1 MPDAYILDA
10 VRTPFGR
17 GKAPTLEKPGGA
29 LSGVHPQDLAATALR
44 GLVERTGVAPADIE
58 DVILG
63 CVTAVGDQAFDI
75 ARVAALMALGENVP
89 GVQLNRFC
97 SSALQ
102 AINFAAQAVMAG
114 AQDLV
119 VGGGVE
125 SMSREPMMTD
135 QPTFSPNIN
144 FEVWTQ
150 YDSAEAI
157 ANRWELER
165 DRLDDYSARSHQL
178 AARARESGLFAREIV
193 PVRTE
198 QGLVEHDEGI
208 RADTTLERLAT
219 LKPLQPGGKIH
230 AGNSSQLTDGA
241 AVALV
246 GSLDAARRRGIRP
259 RARIVAMAVT
269 AGDPTAMMLTGPIPA
284 SRKALERAG
293 LSFDDVDLFEVNE
306 AFAPVPL
313 VVAHELGIPLDKL
326 NVNGGAIALGHPI
339 GASGA
344 RLIATLINEMERRD
358 AKRGLATL
366 CVGLGM
372 GVSTIIERDEHCR
385 G

>member
-17 GKAPTLEKPGGA
+17 GKAATPEKPGGT
-29 LSGVHPQDLAATALR
+29 LSATHPQDLAAAVLR
-44 GLVERTGVAPADIE
+44 GLVERTGIEPTAVE

-63 CVTAVGDQAFDI
+63 CVTAVNDQAFDI
-75 ARVAALMALGENVP
+75 ARVAALMALGEEVP

-119 VGGGVE
+119 IGGGVE
-125 SMSREPMMTD
+125 SMSRVPMMAD
-135 QPTFSPNIN
+135 HPTFSPNIP

-157 ANRWELER
+157 ANHWELTREA
-165 DRLDDYSARSHQL
+165 LDDYSARSHQL
-178 AARARESGLFAREIV
+178 AANARDAGFFAREIV
-193 PVRTE
+193 PVRTDGRE
-198 QGLVEHDEGI
+198 VATDEGI
-208 RADTTLERLAT
+208 RADTTPERLAM
-219 LKPLQPGGKIH
+219 LAPLRPGGKIH

-241 AVALV
+241 AAALV
-246 GSLDAARRRGIRP
+246 ATLDVARKRGIRP
-259 RARIVAMAVT
+259 RARVVSMAVT
-269 AGDPTAMMLTGPIPA
+269 AGDPTAMMLTGPIP
-284 SRKALERAG
+284 STRKALARVG
-293 LSFDDVDLFEVNE
+293 LGVDDIDVFEINE

-313 VVAHELGIPLDKL
+313 VVAHELGVPLEKV

-344 RLIATLINEMERRD
+344 RLIATLINELERRD
-358 AKRGLATL
+358 ARRGVATL

-372 GVSTIIERDEHCR
+372 GVATVIERDVHCR
-385 G
+385 

>member
-10 VRTPFGR
+10 IRTPFGK
-17 GKAPTLEKPGGA
+17 GKAPTPEKPGGA
-29 LSGVHPQDLAATALR
+29 LAGVHPQDLTAATLR
-44 GLVERTGVAPADIE
+44 ALVERTGVPPTDVE

-75 ARVAALMALGENVP
+75 ARVAALMALGEWVP
-89 GVQLNRFC
+89 GVQINRFC

-114 AQDLV
+114 VHDLAI
-119 VGGGVE
+119 GGGVE
-125 SMSREPMMTD
+125 SMSRAPMAAD
-135 QPTFSPNIN
+135 RPTFSANIN

-165 DRLDDYSARSHQL
+165 DRLDEYAARSHQL
-178 AARARESGLFAREIV
+178 AARAQEVGFFAREIV

-198 QGLVEHDEGI
+198 AGVVERDEGI
-208 RADTTLERLAT
+208 RPDTTPERLAT
-219 LKPLQPGGKIH
+219 LQTLQAGGKIH
-230 AGNSSQLTDGA
+230 AGNASQLTDGA
-241 AVALV
+241 AAALV
-246 GSLDAARRRGIRP
+246 GSLAAAERYAVRP

-269 AGDPTAMMLTGPIPA
+269 AGDPAAMMLTGPIPA
-284 SRKALERAG
+284 TRKALTRAG
-293 LSFDDVDLFEVNE
+293 LTVDDIDLFEINE

-313 VVAHELGIPLDKL
+313 VVAQELGIPLEKV

-344 RLIATLINEMERRD
+344 RLIATLINELERRD
-358 AKRGLATL
+358 ARRGAATL

-372 GVSTIIERDEHCR
+372 GVTTIIERDERCR
-385 G
+385 

>member
-17 GKAPTLEKPGGA
+17 GKVPTAEKPGGA
-29 LSGVHPQDLAATALR
+29 LSGVHPQDLAAVALR
-44 GLVERTGVAPADIE
+44 GIVERTGVAPSAIE

-63 CVTAVGDQAFDI
+63 CVTAVGDQAYDI
-75 ARVAALMALGENVP
+75 ARVAALMALGESVP

-102 AINFAAQAVMAG
+102 AINFAAQAVMSG
-114 AQDLV
+114 MQDLV

-125 SMSREPMMTD
+125 SMSREPMMAD
-135 QPTFSPNIN
+135 RPTFSPQIT

-150 YDSAEAI
+150 FDSAEAI
-157 ANRWELER
+157 ANHWELER
-165 DRLDDYSARSHQL
+165 DKLDDYSARSHQL
-178 AARARESGLFAREIV
+178 AGRARDSGFFAREMVSVSTAQGIV
-193 PVRTE
+193 A
-198 QGLVEHDEGI
+198 HDEGI
-208 RADTTLERLAT
+208 RADTTPERLAT
-219 LKPLQPGGKIH
+219 LAPLQPGGKIH

-246 GSLDAARRRGIRP
+246 GSLAAAQRHGIRP
-259 RARIVAMAVT
+259 RARVASMAVT

-284 SRKALERAG
+284 SRKALQRAG
-293 LSFDDVDLFEVNE
+293 LSVDDLDVVEVNE

-313 VVAHELGIPLDKL
+313 VVAQELGIPREKL

-358 AKRGLATL
+358 ARRGLATL

-372 GVSTIIERDEHCR
+372 GVTTIIERDEHCR
-385 G
+385 H

>member
-1 MPDAYILDA
+1 MPDAYVLDA
-10 VRTPFGR
+10 IRTPFGK
-17 GKAPTLEKPGGA
+17 GKAPTPEKPGGA
-29 LSGVHPQDLAATALR
+29 LSSVHPQDLAAATVRA
-44 GLVERTGVAPADIE
+44 LVERTGIAPTDVE

-75 ARVAALMALGENVP
+75 ARVAALMALGEQVP
-89 GVQLNRFC
+89 GVQINRFC

-114 AQDLV
+114 VHELAI
-119 VGGGVE
+119 GGGVE
-125 SMSREPMMTD
+125 SMSRAPMMAD
-135 QPTFSPNIN
+135 RPTFSPNIS
-144 FEVWTQ
+144 FEIWSQ

-165 DRLDDYSARSHQL
+165 DRLDDYSSRSHQL
-178 AARARESGLFAREIV
+178 AARAQESGFFAREII
-193 PVRTE
+193 PMATPAA
-198 QGLVEHDEGI
+198 LVARDEGI
-208 RADTTLERLAT
+208 RPDTTPERLAT
-219 LKPLQPGGKIH
+219 LPPLQPGGKIH

-241 AVALV
+241 AAVLV
-246 GSLDAARRRGIRP
+246 GSLEAAEQRGLRP
-259 RARIVAMAVT
+259 RARIVSMAVT

-284 SRKALERAG
+284 TRKALARAG
-293 LSFDDVDLFEVNE
+293 LTVADVDLFEINE

-313 VVAHELGIPLDKL
+313 VVAHELGVPLEHV

-344 RLIATLINEMERRD
+344 RLVATLVNELERRD
-358 AKRGLATL
+358 GRRGVATL

-372 GVSTIIERDEHCR
+372 GVATLIERDAACR
-385 G
+385 

>member
-17 GKAPTLEKPGGA
+17 GKPATPEKPVGA
-29 LSGVHPQDLAATALR
+29 LSGVHPQDLAATVLR
-44 GLVERTGVAPADIE
+44 GLVERTGVTPTDIE

-75 ARVAALMALGENVP
+75 ARVAALMALGESVP

-102 AINFAAQAVMAG
+102 AVNFAAQSVMAG
-114 AQDLV
+114 TQELV
-119 VGGGVE
+119 AGGGVE
-125 SMSREPMMTD
+125 SMSREPMMAD
-135 QPTFSPNIN
+135 RPTFSPNIQ
-144 FEVWTQ
+144 FEVWSQ

-165 DRLDDYSARSHQL
+165 DRLDEYAARSHQR
-178 AARARESGLFAREIV
+178 AAHARQSGYFAREIV
-193 PVRTE
+193 PVSTE
-198 QGLVEHDEGI
+198 RGVVALDEGI
-208 RADTTLERLAT
+208 RADTTPERLAA
-219 LKPLQPGGKIH
+219 LAPLRPGGKIH

-241 AVALV
+241 AVALI
-246 GSLDAARRRGIRP
+246 GTLDAARRRGITP
-259 RARIVAMAVT
+259 RARVVSMAVT
-269 AGDPTAMMLTGPIPA
+269 AGDPAAMMLTGPIPA
-284 SRKALERAG
+284 SRKALERVG
-293 LSFDDVDLFEVNE
+293 LTVADIDLFEVNE

-313 VVAHELGIPLDKL
+313 VVAHELEIPLEKL

-344 RLIATLINEMERRD
+344 RLIATLLSEMERRD
-358 AKRGLATL
+358 ARRGLATL

-372 GVSTIIERDEHCR
+372 GVTTIIERDKHCR
-385 G
+385 V

>member
-17 GKAPTLEKPGGA
+17 GKAPTPDKPGGS
-29 LSGVHPQDLAATALR
+29 LSGVHPADLAATALR
-44 GLVERTGVAPADIE
+44 GLVERTGVVPTDIE

-75 ARVAALMALGENVP
+75 ARVAALMALGESVP

-102 AINFAAQAVMAG
+102 AINFASQAVMAG

-125 SMSREPMMTD
+125 SMSREPMMAD
-135 QPTFSPNIN
+135 RPAFSPNIN

-178 AARARESGLFAREIV
+178 AARAQESGFFAREIV

-198 QGLVEHDEGI
+198 QGVVEHDEGI
-208 RADTTLERLAT
+208 RADTTPERLAT

-241 AVALV
+241 AAALV
-246 GSLDAARRRGIRP
+246 GSLDAARKRGIRP
-259 RARIVAMAVT
+259 RARVVSMAVT

-284 SRKALERAG
+284 SRRALERVG
-293 LSFDDVDLFEVNE
+293 LTVDDIDVFEVNE

-344 RLIATLINEMERRD
+344 RLVATLINEMERRD
-358 AKRGLATL
+358 ARRGLATL

-372 GVSTIIERDEHCR
+372 GVATIVERDEACR
-385 G
+385 